1 MTIKERLI
9 KFAKS
14 KERSVRAF
22 EREAGLTIGYV
33 NTIRVSVQPDK
44 LQRIASRYPDL
55 NAEWLMTGVGP
66 MTRGGSVN
74 TPAAANKAETP
85 DVFTAPL
92 LPLAAQGGTLN
103 DFVVSIKVAEC
114 ERVVTPIRDV
124 DFVMT
129 VTGDSMAPDYPNGA
143 HRFGLFASVGDK
155 IEFESHVI
163 LFRLLD
169 VVDYLPD
176 GHNVGRSSEPSD
188 DGAPVVDDSFRLVDY
203 ALVFEFE
210 RARHLMRGDVHIRR
224 QLQCLPSMGY
234 SYLYVVGSVLPFIVG
249 VDNGFECGRHGAAF

>member
-1 MTIKERLI
+1 MTIKERLV

-55 NAEWLMTGVGP
+55 NTEWLMTGVGP
-66 MTRGGSVN
+66 MTRGGSVK
-74 TPAAANKAETP
+74 TSTATNKAETP
-85 DVFTAPL
+85 NVFTAPL

-103 DFVVSIKVAEC
+103 DFVVSIKIAEC

-129 VTGDSMAPDYPNGA
+129 VTGDSMAPDYPNGTQVLIKKVDETA
-143 HRFGLFASVGDK
+143 FIEWGRVYVLDTCNGSVIKEVRKGD
-155 IEFESHVI
+155 
-163 LFRLLD
+163 D
-169 VVDYLPD
+169 
-176 GHNVGRSSEPSD
+176 
-188 DGAPVVDDSFRLVDY
+188 DDSVQCYSLNPDPKYQPFAVRFADIYGMYRV
-203 ALVFEFE
+203 
-210 RARHLMRGDVHIRR
+210 LMCMS
-224 QLQCLPSMGY
+224 LK
-234 SYLYVVGSVLPFIVG
+234 
-249 VDNGFECGRHGAAF
+249 